1 MGPEAVRQG
10 AQTRGPAPAFDPS
23 AYEDLLER
31 EGRHFW
37 FLARKRLVRKI
48 IQQIAPRLG
57 EGFRAIEAGCGN
69 GDLLGVLEGIGGHPF
84 AVGIDLF
91 HEGLLHARGR
101 VSCPLIQGDV
111 RNVAFRKPFDLV
123 LLCDVLEHVDDDA
136 AALENIHGF
145 LKPAGTLLL
154 TVPAHP
160 FLWSVF
166 DESAGHRRRYT
177 LRELECRLLRA
188 GFSVDYLTHFMAPV
202 FPLVWLKR
210 RVAKPCMP
218 ANPTDLAVIPFVNGL
233 LERLLAVEIPL
244 VLSRRR
250 IPFGSSIL
258 ALASRNAGPYGGG
271 G

>member
-1 MGPEAVRQG
+1 MGPDAVRQG
-10 AQTRGPAPAFDPS
+10 ASAQGSAPAFDPS
-23 AYEDLLER
+23 AYTDLLER

-37 FLARKRLVRKI
+37 FLARKRIVREI
-48 IQQIAPRLG
+48 LQQIAPRLG
-57 EGFRAIEAGCGN
+57 EGFRAVEAGCGN
-69 GDLLGVLEGIGGHPF
+69 GDLLGVLEGMSGHPF

-91 HEGLLHARGR
+91 HEGLQHARGR
-101 VSCPLIQGDV
+101 VSCPLIRGDV

-136 AALENIHGF
+136 AALENIHRF

-160 FLWSVF
+160 SLWSAF
-166 DESAGHRRRYT
+166 DDAAGHRRRYT
-177 LRELECRLLRA
+177 GSELERRLLRA
-188 GFSVDYLTHFMAPV
+188 GFSVEYLTHFMAPV

-210 RVAKPCMP
+210 RVAEPCMP
-218 ANPTDLAVIPFVNGL
+218 SGRTGLAVIPLVNGF
-233 LERLLAVEIPL
+233 LERLLAAEIPL

-258 ALASRNAGPYGGG
+258 ALASRNAGP
-271 G
+271 